1 MERYDYYE
9 AVKEDLKQY
18 VKDVYGPESVEDVE
32 AIDRDT
38 LYDRAFVSDA
48 VTGNAS
54 GSYTFSTWDAEEN
67 LCHNMDL
74 LEEAANEFGD
84 GLELLGRG
92 AEACDVTIRCY
103 VLGQVIDDAL
113 EELKEEL
120 LEEEEEEEEE

>member
-1 MERYDYYE
+1 MEKYDYFE

-18 VKDVYGPESVEDVE
+18 VMEVYYPESVEDVE
-32 AIDRDT
+32 SIDKYT
-38 LYDRAFVSDA
+38 LYDDAFVSDA

-54 GSYTFSTWDAEEN
+54 GSYTFNAWEAEEN
-67 LCHNMDL
+67 LCHNMEL

-103 VLGQVIDDAL
+103 VLGQVIDDVM

-120 LEEEEEEEEE
+120 PEEEEEGEE

>member
-18 VKDVYGPESVEDVE
+18 VMDVYNPESVGDVE
-32 AIDRDT
+32 SIDREV
-38 LYDRAFVSDA
+38 LYDDAFVSDA

-54 GSYTFSTWDAEEN
+54 GSYTFNTWEAEEN

-74 LEEAANEFGD
+74 LEDVANEFGY

-103 VLGQVIDDAL
+103 VLGQVIDDVL
-113 EELKEEL
+113 EELKEDIA
-120 LEEEEEEEEE
+120 EEEEEGNE